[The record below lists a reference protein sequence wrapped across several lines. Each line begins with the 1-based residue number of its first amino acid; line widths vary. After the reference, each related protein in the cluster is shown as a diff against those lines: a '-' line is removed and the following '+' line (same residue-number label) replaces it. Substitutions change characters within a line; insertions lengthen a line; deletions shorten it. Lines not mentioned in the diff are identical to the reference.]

1 MEHGVTEALAALAGG
16 LIGLGIVVTWLGRRG
31 GSALSILGATL
42 TRRVRIQMLAIPI
55 AGLTVYAMTG
65 WVALAAAA
73 FVAVSLIPGVLRPRI
88 AQRND
93 QELVDAIANWTEQIR
108 DTIAGARG
116 LEEAIIATSEQSPT
130 PIRSAVNRLS
140 AFIVYGRLDDGLRRF
155 ADDVSHPTADFVV
168 AALSTAHH
176 HQARELGA
184 LLSGIAECARD
195 ESKMRSRI
203 WVGRARTRTSLR
215 IITIVVVSF
224 VGGLFLF
231 NRSYLT
237 PFATS
242 QGQIVLGMVLTLFAV
257 SLGMMHR
264 LARIE
269 TPERFVR
276 KKASGS

>member
-1 MEHGVTEALAALAGG
+1 MNTTLVGLAGAVV
-16 LIGLGIVVTWLGRRG
+16 GLGIVVTWFGVRG
-31 GSALSILGATL
+31 GTALSVLGAGFVG
-42 TRRVRIQMLAIPI
+42 RIRVQMLSIPLSG
-55 AGLTVYAMTG
+55 AVAFVTTG
-65 WVALAAAA
+65 WVSLA
-73 FVAVSLIPGVLRPRI
+73 VAVAVAVAMVPGVSRPRVK
-88 AQRND
+88 QRND
-93 QELVDAIANWTEQIR
+93 QEIVDAIATWTEQIR

-116 LEEAIIATSEQSPT
+116 LEEAIIATSEQAPM

-155 ADDVSHPTADFVV
+155 ADEVGHPTADFVV

-215 IITIVVVSF
+215 IITLVVVSF
-224 VGGLFLF
+224 IGGLFVF
-231 NRSYLT
+231 NRPYLA
-237 PFATS
+237 PFASS
-242 QGQIVLGMVLTLFAV
+242 QGQVVLAVVLVLFAT

-264 LARIE
+264 LARIDA
-269 TPERFVR
+269 PERFVR
-276 KKASGS
+276 KKAS

>member
-1 MEHGVTEALAALAGG
+1 MSSAFAVLMGG
-16 LIGLGIVVTWLGRRG
+16 LVGLGVVVMWLGHRG
-31 GSALSILGATL
+31 GTALSILVTTL
-42 TRRVRIQMLAIPI
+42 TLHLRFQMLAIPL
-55 AGLTVYAMTG
+55 AGLVVYAVTG
-65 WVALAAAA
+65 WAALAIATVLAT
-73 FVAVSLIPGVLRPRI
+73 SLIPGVVRPRI

-93 QELVDAIANWTEQIR
+93 QEVVDAIATWTEQIR

-116 LEEAIIATSEQSPT
+116 LEEAIIATSEQSPV
-130 PIRSAVNRLS
+130 PIRTAVNRLS
-140 AFIVYGRLDDGLRRF
+140 AFIVYGRLEDGLRRF
-155 ADDVSHPTADFVV
+155 ADDIGHPTADFVV

-176 HQARELGA
+176 HQARELGS

-215 IITIVVVSF
+215 IITIVVISF
-224 VGGLFLF
+224 VGGLFLL

-237 PFATS
+237 PFASS
-242 QGQIVLGMVLTLFAV
+242 QGQIVLAVILSLFAT

-276 KKASGS
+276 KKVSGS

>member
-1 MEHGVTEALAALAGG
+1 MNAAAGLAGA
-16 LIGLGIVVTWLGRRG
+16 LIGLGIVVTWFGVRG
-31 GSALSILGATL
+31 GSALSFLGAGFVG
-42 TRRVRIQMLAIPI
+42 RVRVQMLAIPMVG
-55 AGLTVYAMTG
+55 AVAYLATG
-65 WVALAAAA
+65 WVSLAIAGA
-73 FVAVSLIPGVLRPRI
+73 VAIAMLPGVSRPRVE
-88 AQRND
+88 QRND
-93 QELVDAIANWTEQIR
+93 QEIVDAIATWTEQIR

-116 LEEAIIATSEQSPT
+116 LEEAIIATSDQSPK
-130 PIRSAVNRLS
+130 PIRNAVNRLS

-155 ADDVSHPTADFVV
+155 ADEVGHPTADFVV

-195 ESKMRSRI
+195 ESRMRSRI

-215 IITIVVVSF
+215 IITLVVVAF

-231 NRSYLT
+231 NRSYLL
-237 PFATS
+237 PFAS
-242 QGQIVLGMVLTLFAV
+242 PQGQGVLAVVLVLFAA

-269 TPERFVR
+269 APERFVR
-276 KKASGS
+276 KKTL

>member
-1 MEHGVTEALAALAGG
+1 VTSALAALAGG
-16 LIGLGIVVTWLGRRG
+16 LVGLGLVAMWLGRRG
-31 GSALSILGATL
+31 GSAFSILGAML
-42 TRRVRIQMLAIPI
+42 TRRARIQMLAVPV
-55 AGLTVYAMTG
+55 AGLTAYAMTG
-65 WVALAAAA
+65 WFALAVAAV
-73 FVAVSLIPGVLRPRI
+73 VATSLIPGVARPRI

-93 QELVDAIANWTEQIR
+93 QEVVDAIATWTEQIR

-130 PIRSAVNRLS
+130 PIRPAVNRLS
-140 AFIVYGRLDDGLRRF
+140 AYIVYGRLDDGLRRF
-155 ADDVSHPTADFVV
+155 ADDISHPTADFVV

-215 IITIVVVSF
+215 IITIVVISF
-224 VGGLFLF
+224 VGGLFLL
-231 NRSYLT
+231 NRSYLA
-237 PFATS
+237 PFATP
-242 QGQIVLGMVLTLFAV
+242 QGQVVLAMVLTLFAV

-276 KKASGS
+276 KKSMVL

>member
-1 MEHGVTEALAALAGG
+1 MKELSAAMTGALV
-16 LIGLGIVVTWLGRRG
+16 GLGVVVTWLGLRG
-31 GSALSILGATL
+31 GSALTLLGQ
-42 TRRVRIQMLAIPI
+42 RVMSRFRPQLALIPLG
-55 AGLTVYAMTG
+55 GLMAFALTG
-65 WVALAAAA
+65 WVALAGAAA
-73 FVAVSLIPGVLRPRI
+73 LAVAVVPGVARPRI

-93 QELVDAIANWTEQIR
+93 QEVVDAIATWTEQIR

-116 LEEAIIATSEQSPT
+116 LEEAIIATAEQAPT
-130 PIRSAVNRLS
+130 PIRAAVSRLA

-155 ADDVSHPTADFVV
+155 SDDLRHPTADFVV

-215 IITIVVVSF
+215 IITGVVIVFVV
-224 VGGLFLF
+224 GLILF
-231 NRSYLT
+231 NREYLA
-237 PFATS
+237 PFSTT
-242 QGQIVLGMVLTLFAV
+242 QGQVVLMTVMALFAV
-257 SLGMMHR
+257 ALGMMHR

-276 KKASGS
+276 KRPGGAG